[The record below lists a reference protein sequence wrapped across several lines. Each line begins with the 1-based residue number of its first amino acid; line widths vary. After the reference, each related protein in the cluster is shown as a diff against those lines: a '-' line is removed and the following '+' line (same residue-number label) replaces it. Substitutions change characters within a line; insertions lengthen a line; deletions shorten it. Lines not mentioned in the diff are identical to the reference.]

1 MSLSQ
6 PDFSLTA
13 VIYKQY
19 TVCIRHFLHLYSEM
33 DTYTIGLYRVKLN
46 TWFCTSCIV
55 RVRAHTAYNTG
66 NSSGMKSVEL

>member
-6 PDFSLTA
+6 PDFSPTA

-33 DTYTIGLYRVKLN
+33 DTYTIGLY
-46 TWFCTSCIV
+46 TES
-55 RVRAHTAYNTG
+55 
-66 NSSGMKSVEL
+66 NSTRGFVQVVL